1 MGISVKAEVSFISRS
16 CLCSFFESE
25 KVHFFRNCV
34 IWYEYKHSFF
44 ITKYFFCDSML
55 IHIRNVKIYM
65 LKKNECTVVEEEAW
79 IFFIWKKNLDEIK
92 LSPIIGL
99 IDPLSTRIGHV
110 EILCF
115 AHRIQQLI
123 PELSNFTMGTISGM
137 GFAQAQVHT
146 NHSTAHFFC
155 NCYWSLG
162 FQSLSKILRLG
173 KNN

>member
-1 MGISVKAEVSFISRS
+1 MKKFTFLEIVLFDMNTNILFLSQNI
-16 CLCSFFESE
+16 
-25 KVHFFRNCV
+25 
-34 IWYEYKHSFF
+34 
-44 ITKYFFCDSML
+44 FFCDSML

-92 LSPIIGL
+92 LPPIIGL

-123 PELSNFTMGTISGM
+123 PELSNFTMGKISGI
-137 GFAQAQVHT
+137 H
-146 NHSTAHFFC
+146 HSTCAYGTRAVICMHLCLCKTSFPKIVPGHGEVAHC
-155 NCYWSLG
+155 KDL
-162 FQSLSKILRLG
+162 
-173 KNN
+173 